1 LAVRI
6 ATPACSLGE
15 RLEIAMRFLALLSF
29 LLFASPAL
37 GCLVF
42 CFSDGKHVFGG
53 NNEDYLVPD
62 TRMWFVPAE
71 AGSHGRVYFG
81 FANGFPQGGMNDA
94 GLFFDGLA
102 LDRREIAKSAERPP
116 FAGNLA
122 DRAMAECA
130 TVAEVIA
137 LFEKHERT
145 MLAAAQLFFGDR
157 TGDAAIVEGTAVI
170 RKHGP
175 FLVAT
180 NFRQSQTP
188 PAAIS
193 CERYRIAT
201 RMLGE
206 AGDASVDVCRRVL
219 AATHQEQ
226 PAATLYSNV
235 YDLEEGIVYLY
246 HFHNYENVVQ
256 IDLEEELAKGAHT
269 VELKSLFPP
278 TYAFDAFARAAA
290 DATAEARRKARD
302 PHADPSKFGDFVGRF
317 RVSEGDA
324 AGLEFEVV
332 LAGNDLMVEFPNQ
345 SRYELIPRGGDSFV
359 AIEATLRAQFD
370 FVRGK
375 DGGVTGATLRQDDF
389 EARVSRA
396 R

>member
-1 LAVRI
+1 MLGGMLIGPCAAAPPAAANRSQGNTKRVRDVMGAVLEKGEALRDAARPRRALRPSSGPSENERRDPPRKKQLGVGAFRSLVSHRHRI
-6 ATPACSLGE
+6 YPAG
-15 RLEIAMRFLALLSF
+15 ALALTPEAEAWLRAPLRRATGDCTMRLLIVLAF
-29 LLFASPAL
+29 LLLASPAF

-42 CFSDGKHVFGG
+42 CFADGKHVFGG
-53 NNEDYLVPD
+53 NNEDYVVPD

-102 LDRREIAKSAERPP
+102 LDRQEVPKSPDRPP

-157 TGDAAIVEGTAVI
+157 TGDAAIIEGNAVI
-170 RKHGP
+170 RKRGP

-188 PAAIS
+188 PAAVS

-206 AGDASVDVCRRVL
+206 AGEASVDVCRRVL

-226 PAATLYSNV
+226 
-235 YDLEEGIVYLY
+235 
-246 HFHNYENVVQ
+246 
-256 IDLEEELAKGAHT
+256 
-269 VELKSLFPP
+269 
-278 TYAFDAFARAAA
+278 
-290 DATAEARRKARD
+290 
-302 PHADPSKFGDFVGRF
+302 
-317 RVSEGDA
+317 
-324 AGLEFEVV
+324 
-332 LAGNDLMVEFPNQ
+332 
-345 SRYELIPRGGDSFV
+345 
-359 AIEATLRAQFD
+359 
-370 FVRGK
+370 
-375 DGGVTGATLRQDDF
+375 
-389 EARVSRA
+389 
-396 R
+396 

>member
-1 LAVRI
+1 
-6 ATPACSLGE
+6 
-15 RLEIAMRFLALLSF
+15 MRYLIVLPF
-29 LLFASPAL
+29 LLLASPAF

-53 NNEDYLVPD
+53 NNEDYMVPD

-71 AGSHGRVYFG
+71 GGGHGRVYFG

-102 LDRREIAKSAERPP
+102 LDRQEVAKSPDHPP

-122 DRAMAECA
+122 DRAMVECG

-137 LFEKHERT
+137 LFEKHART
-145 MLAAAQLFFGDR
+145 MLTGAQLFFGDR
-157 TGDAAIVEGTAVI
+157 TGDAAIIEGNAVI

-188 PAAIS
+188 PTAVS
-193 CERYRIAT
+193 CDRYRIAT
-201 RMLGE
+201 HMLADAGE
-206 AGDASVDVCRRVL
+206 ASVDVCRRVL
-219 AATHQEQ
+219 AATHQEH

-278 TYAFDAFARAAA
+278 TFAFKAFEQAAA
-290 DATAEARRKARD
+290 DATAEARREARD

-317 RVSEGDA
+317 RASEGEV

-332 LAGNDLMVEFPNQ
+332 LNGKELRVEFPNQ
-345 SRYELIPRGGDSFV
+345 TQYELIPRGGDSFV
-359 AIEATLRAQFD
+359 CIEATARAQFD
-370 FVRGK
+370 FVRGAE
-375 DGGVTGATLRQDDF
+375 GRVTGATLRQDDVLVH
-389 EARVSRA
+389 VSRA
-396 R
+396 P